1 MCVLSDSLCHKTIR
15 PENDWA
21 YWQILKYCW
30 NGILLTWIKISGLTD
45 CSCCN
50 TKIYLKFNRL
60 WKHFFILA
68 ETWNSLVVFFS
79 PHDKSQTITLL
90 VNFSNILSLPCITYV
105 FILILS
111 YWFFRRLIKMLA
123 TIWQF
128 SQQISSKWRIFG

>member
-21 YWQILKYCW
+21 YWQMLKYCW

-60 WKHFFILA
+60 WKKNLFWLKLEIL
-68 ETWNSLVVFFS
+68 LFFFS
-79 PHDKSQTITLL
+79 PHDKSQKITLL
-90 VNFSNILSLPCITYV
+90 VNFSNVLSLQCITYV
-105 FILILS
+105 FVLSLS